1 MNEIDNINLSNVY
14 FHPGERLLRWM
25 SIKGEG
31 NISEFKSAVENISKE
46 LEIEKWIDEKYF
58 SYERILDTYINL
70 LHIERE
76 KNKWNIAKSSLN
88 ILPGINNKAV
98 LTGSRNEVLINRLLE
113 NSLKKDESYNIYL
126 IEGDKEN
133 FLGKGI
139 SESLK
144 NLRSLSDFYSIF
156 TPYTVMFSEYE
167 EISELQTLSSQLDIA
182 LNEISPIEYVNSLPT
197 LDEYI
202 LMHDTAPI
210 ARYHVRERFTKF
222 FNSTSF
228 ISYNREINFDELD
241 GNNNVENCLYR
252 YEVHGSQHKYYI
264 YKNDKN
270 YFLTEESVGFWKQI
284 SRLKER
290 YCFFIENE
298 SLSGV
303 LVIPTTFKLP
313 KIYLK
318 ALGFCLALTPRTLKP
333 ARSDNKTN
341 PKMDIFLNVPTEVAT
356 TLISEKLDCKLT
368 FINDFSEIENY
379 IEIK

>member
-1 MNEIDNINLSNVY
+1 MNDVSKINISNISQ
-14 FHPGERLLRWM
+14 HPGERLLRWM

-31 NISEFKSAVENISKE
+31 SMSEFKSAVSHISSELQLENW
-46 LEIEKWIDEKYF
+46 IEEQYF
-58 SYERILDTYINL
+58 SYERILDIFVNL

-76 KNKWNIAKSSLN
+76 KNKWNIAMSSLN
-88 ILPGINNKAV
+88 VLPGINNKAV
-98 LTGSRNEVLINRLLE
+98 LTGSRNEVLIESLLK
-113 NSLKKDESYNIYL
+113 NSLEKDESYNIYL
-126 IEGDKEN
+126 IESGSKKA
-133 FLGKGI
+133 L
-139 SESLK
+139 ESREIK
-144 NLRSLSDFYSIF
+144 VRSLSDFYGIF
-156 TPYTVMFSEYE
+156 TPYTILLTDYDD
-167 EISELQTLSSQLDIA
+167 ISDLQTLSSQLDIA

-210 ARYHVRERFTKF
+210 AKYHVREKFTKF

-241 GNNNVENCLYR
+241 GNNKVENCLYR

-264 YKNDKN
+264 YKNEQN

-290 YCFFIENE
+290 YCFFIEQD

-318 ALGFCLALTPRTLKP
+318 ALGFCLAVTPRTLKP
-333 ARSDNKTN
+333 ARSDGKTN
-341 PKMDIFLNVPTEVAT
+341 PKMDIFLNVPTKVAT
-356 TLISEKLDCKLT
+356 ILISEKLDCELT

-379 IEIK
+379 IEIR

>member
-1 MNEIDNINLSNVY
+1 MNDVSKINISNISQ
-14 FHPGERLLRWM
+14 HPGERLLRWM

-31 NISEFKSAVENISKE
+31 SMSEFKSAVSHISSELQLENW
-46 LEIEKWIDEKYF
+46 IEEQYF
-58 SYERILDTYINL
+58 SYERILDIFINL

-76 KNKWNIAKSSLN
+76 KNKWNIAMSSLN
-88 ILPGINNKAV
+88 VLPGINNKAV
-98 LTGSRNEVLINRLLE
+98 LTGSRNEVLIESLLK
-113 NSLKKDESYNIYL
+113 NSLEKDESYNIYL
-126 IEGDKEN
+126 IESGSKKA
-133 FLGKGI
+133 L
-139 SESLK
+139 ESREIK
-144 NLRSLSDFYSIF
+144 VRSLSDFYGIF
-156 TPYTVMFSEYE
+156 TPYTILLTDYDD
-167 EISELQTLSSQLDIA
+167 ISDLQTLSSQLDIA

-210 ARYHVRERFTKF
+210 AKYHVREKFTKF

-241 GNNNVENCLYR
+241 GNNKVENCLYR

-264 YKNDKN
+264 YKNEQN

-290 YCFFIENE
+290 YCFFIEQD

-318 ALGFCLALTPRTLKP
+318 ALGFCLAVTPRTLKP
-333 ARSDNKTN
+333 ARSDGKTN
-341 PKMDIFLNVPTEVAT
+341 PKMDIFLNVPTKVAT
-356 TLISEKLDCKLT
+356 ILISEKLDCELT

-379 IEIK
+379 IEIR

>member
-1 MNEIDNINLSNVY
+1 MNDVSKINISNISQ
-14 FHPGERLLRWM
+14 HPGERLLRWM

-31 NISEFKSAVENISKE
+31 SMSEFKSAVSHISSELQLENW
-46 LEIEKWIDEKYF
+46 IEEQYF
-58 SYERILDTYINL
+58 SYERILDIFVNL

-76 KNKWNIAKSSLN
+76 KNKWNIAMSSLN
-88 ILPGINNKAV
+88 VLPGINNKAV
-98 LTGSRNEVLINRLLE
+98 LTGSRNEVLIESLLK
-113 NSLKKDESYNIYL
+113 NSLEKDESYNIYL
-126 IEGDKEN
+126 IESGSKKA
-133 FLGKGI
+133 L
-139 SESLK
+139 ESREIK
-144 NLRSLSDFYSIF
+144 VRSLSDFYGIF
-156 TPYTVMFSEYE
+156 TPYTILLTDYDD
-167 EISELQTLSSQLDIA
+167 ISDLQTLSSQLDIA

-210 ARYHVRERFTKF
+210 AKYHVREKFTKF

-241 GNNNVENCLYR
+241 GNNKVENCLYR

-264 YKNDKN
+264 YKNEQN

-290 YCFFIENE
+290 YCFFIEQD

-318 ALGFCLALTPRTLKP
+318 ALGFCLAVTPRTLKP
-333 ARSDNKTN
+333 ARSDSKTN
-341 PKMDIFLNVPTEVAT
+341 PKMDIFLNVPTKVAT
-356 TLISEKLDCKLT
+356 ILISEKLDCELT

>member
-1 MNEIDNINLSNVY
+1 MNDVSKINISNISQ
-14 FHPGERLLRWM
+14 HPGERLLRWM

-31 NISEFKSAVENISKE
+31 SMSEFKSAVSHISSELQLENW
-46 LEIEKWIDEKYF
+46 IEEQYF
-58 SYERILDTYINL
+58 SYERMLDIFINL

-76 KNKWNIAKSSLN
+76 KNKWNIAMSSLN
-88 ILPGINNKAV
+88 VLPGINNKAV
-98 LTGSRNEVLINRLLE
+98 LTGSRNEVLIESLLI
-113 NSLKKDESYNIYL
+113 NSLEKDESYNIYL
-126 IEGDKEN
+126 IESGSKKA
-133 FLGKGI
+133 L
-139 SESLK
+139 ESREIK
-144 NLRSLSDFYSIF
+144 VRSLSDFYGIF
-156 TPYTVMFSEYE
+156 TPYTILFTDYDD
-167 EISELQTLSSQLDIA
+167 ISDLQTLSSQLDIA

-210 ARYHVRERFTKF
+210 AKYHVREKFTKF

-241 GNNNVENCLYR
+241 GNNKVENCLYR

-264 YKNDKN
+264 YKNEQN

-290 YCFFIENE
+290 YCFFVEQD

-318 ALGFCLALTPRTLKP
+318 ALGFCLAVTPRTLKP
-333 ARSDNKTN
+333 ARSDSKTN
-341 PKMDIFLNVPTEVAT
+341 PKMDIFLNVPTKVAT
-356 TLISEKLDCKLT
+356 TLISEKLDCELT

>member
-1 MNEIDNINLSNVY
+1 MNDVSKINISNISQ
-14 FHPGERLLRWM
+14 HPGERLLRWM

-31 NISEFKSAVENISKE
+31 SMSEFKSAVSHISSELQLENW
-46 LEIEKWIDEKYF
+46 IEEQYF
-58 SYERILDTYINL
+58 SYERILDIFINL

-76 KNKWNIAKSSLN
+76 KNKWNIAMSSLN
-88 ILPGINNKAV
+88 VLPGINNKAV
-98 LTGSRNEVLINRLLE
+98 LTGSRNEVLIESLLK
-113 NSLKKDESYNIYL
+113 NSLEKDESYNIYL
-126 IEGDKEN
+126 IESGSKKA
-133 FLGKGI
+133 L
-139 SESLK
+139 ESREIK
-144 NLRSLSDFYSIF
+144 VRSLSDFYGIF
-156 TPYTVMFSEYE
+156 TPYTILFTDYDD
-167 EISELQTLSSQLDIA
+167 ISDLQTLSSQLDIA

-210 ARYHVRERFTKF
+210 AKYHVREKFTKF

-241 GNNNVENCLYR
+241 GNNKVENCLYR

-264 YKNDKN
+264 YKNEQN

-284 SRLKER
+284 SRLKES
-290 YCFFIENE
+290 YCFFIEQD

-318 ALGFCLALTPRTLKP
+318 ALGFCLAVTPRTLKP
-333 ARSDNKTN
+333 ARSDSKTN
-341 PKMDIFLNVPTEVAT
+341 PKMDIFLNVPTKVAT
-356 TLISEKLDCKLT
+356 TLISEKLDCELT

-379 IEIK
+379 IEIR